1 MTTGLSRLFQKRIQN
16 ELKLLQKDPLESIDV
31 FPDES
36 DIRKW
41 YFLIRGP
48 DDSEYKN
55 GWYIGKLILS
65 ENYPTTP
72 VDFYMVTPNGR
83 FEIDRKICLT
93 ITSYH
98 SDQWSSIWSIQKILG
113 AFLSVMVSD
122 FDTGISHIKK
132 TASERN
138 KLAIDSNAFNINM
151 CPDILKNFPRFVKYE
166 NKIFTMKTF
175 DEIKAEMPKPKTI
188 KSKKRK
194 EGVKEE
200 TTEGVKEEEKLDLSM
215 LKITDN

>member
-1 MTTGLSRLFQKRIQN
+1 MATIIQQKRFTN
-16 ELKLLQKDPLESIDV
+16 ELKMLLNEPLHYTTAY
-31 FPDES
+31 PDANDS
-36 DIRKW
+36 LIW
-41 YFLIRGP
+41 YFLIRGQI
-48 DDSEYKN
+48 DTQYYGGDF
-55 GWYIGKLILS
+55 IGKIVHS
-65 ENYPTTP
+65 KKYPVEP
-72 VDFYMVTPNGR
+72 PAYYMLTPNGR
-83 FEIDRKICLT
+83 FEIERKICLT

-138 KLAIDSNAFNINM
+138 KFATDSFAYNINM
-151 CPDILKNFPRFVKYE
+151 YPDILKNFPRFVKYE

-175 DEIKAEMPKPKTI
+175 DEIKAEMPKPKTV

-194 EGVKEE
+194 EGDTKEE
-200 TTEGVKEEEKLDLSM
+200 TKQEEKLDLSM

>member
-1 MTTGLSRLFQKRIQN
+1 
-16 ELKLLQKDPLESIDV
+16 
-31 FPDES
+31 
-36 DIRKW
+36 
-41 YFLIRGP
+41 
-48 DDSEYKN
+48 
-55 GWYIGKLILS
+55 
-65 ENYPTTP
+65 
-72 VDFYMVTPNGR
+72 
-83 FEIDRKICLT
+83 
-93 ITSYH
+93 
-98 SDQWSSIWSIQKILG
+98 
-113 AFLSVMVSD
+113 MVSD

-194 EGVKEE
+194 EGMTEE
-200 TTEGVKEEEKLDLSM
+200 TKEGVKEEEKLDLSM